1 MNNQVTPRV
10 TTRTT
15 IKLDELVGELVRQL
29 KADNIP
35 FDDTLPALLLE
46 AMEHNESLGDLFTRQ
61 AVGSMYDSPVFQ
73 ALHRTNC
80 CLARSPWMLFGRPL
94 AQHVHAIWLSMPRA
108 KTSGKPPRHN
118 DTRVAR
124 PFGHIQSV
132 RKV

>member
-61 AVGSMYDSPVFQ
+61 AGGSMYDSPVFQ
-73 ALHRTNC
+73 ALHRANC
-80 CLARSPWMLFGRPL
+80 C
-94 AQHVHAIWLSMPRA
+94 
-108 KTSGKPPRHN
+108 
-118 DTRVAR
+118 
-124 PFGHIQSV
+124 
-132 RKV
+132 